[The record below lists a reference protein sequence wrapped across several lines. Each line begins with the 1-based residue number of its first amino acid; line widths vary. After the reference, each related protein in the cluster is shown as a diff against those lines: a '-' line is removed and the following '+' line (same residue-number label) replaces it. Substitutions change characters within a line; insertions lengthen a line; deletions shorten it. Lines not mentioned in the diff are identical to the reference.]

1 MEKLKLITHNG
12 SFHADDVFAAAT
24 IILYL
29 EKKESNSSAQG
40 GPALGWEIIRTRD
53 EEIIKKGDFVFDVG
67 LVYDKEKNRFDH
79 HQIGG
84 AGKREDTGI
93 EYASFGLVWE
103 KYGEAVCGSREVADF
118 LEKKIAQ
125 PIDAGDNGIDLIE
138 LKTNVRPYFLQTF
151 LKLFI
156 PSWKNVDEESLL
168 VGFLEAVNF
177 AKNLLRKEIELALDY
192 KEGEEKVKE
201 FYQKAEDKRVV
212 VLDQKYPWLDVATT
226 FPETLFVVFPR
237 INDNTWGA
245 EGVFVG
251 LPSFEKRKNF
261 PESWAGL
268 KDEALEKET
277 GVKGAVFCHR
287 GRFMVVAKTKEA
299 VLELVNL
306 TLKNNN

>member
-29 EKKESNSSAQG
+29 EKK
-40 GPALGWEIIRTRD
+40 PALGWEIIRTRD

-84 AGKREDTGI
+84 AGNRPARNAKGIASAGGNGI
-93 EYASFGLVWE
+93 EYASFGLVWD
-103 KYGEAVCGSREVADF
+103 KYGQEVCGSREVADF
-118 LEKKIAQ
+118 LEKKIVQ

-138 LKTNVRPYFLQTF
+138 LKTNIRPYFLQTF

-192 KEGEEKVKE
+192 KEGEEKVKD

-237 INDNTWGA
+237 LNDETWGA

-277 GVKGAVFCHR
+277 GVEGAVFCHR

-299 VLELVNL
+299 ILQLVNKAL
-306 TLKNNN
+306 EA

>member
-24 IILYL
+24 LVLFL
-29 EKKESNSSAQG
+29 EKENKS
-40 GPALGWEIIRTRD
+40 WEIIRTRD
-53 EEIIKKGDFVFDVG
+53 EEIIKRGDFVFDVG

-84 AGKREDTGI
+84 AGKRNNI
-93 EYASFGLVWE
+93 EYASFGLVWD

-118 LEKKIAQ
+118 LEKKIVQ

-168 VGFLEAVNF
+168 IGFLEAVNF

-237 INDNTWGA
+237 LNDETWGA

-268 KDEALEKET
+268 RDEALEKET
-277 GVKGAVFCHR
+277 GVEGAVFCHR

>member
-1 MEKLKLITHNG
+1 MEKLKLVTHNG
-12 SFHADDVFAAAT
+12 SFHADDIFAAAT
-24 IILYL
+24 LILFL
-29 EKKESNSSAQG
+29 EKENKSF
-40 GPALGWEIIRTRD
+40 EIIRTRD

-67 LVYDKEKNRFDH
+67 LVYDSDKNRFDH

-84 AGKREDTGI
+84 AGKREETGI
-93 EYASFGLVWE
+93 EYASFGLVWK
-103 KYGEAVCGSREVADF
+103 KYGAIVCNSADVANF
-118 LEKKIAQ
+118 LDRKIVQ
-125 PIDAGDNGIDLIE
+125 PIDAGDNGMDLIE
-138 LKTNVRPYFLQTF
+138 LKTTIRPYFLQSF

-177 AKNLLRKEIELALDY
+177 AKSLLRKEIDLALDY
-192 KEGEEKVKE
+192 KEGEAKVKE
-201 FYQKAEDKRVV
+201 AYEKAEDKRVV
-212 VLDQKYPWLDVATT
+212 ILDQKYPWVDVATT

-268 KDEALEKET
+268 RDVDLEKET
-277 GVKGAVFCHR
+277 GVEGAVFCHR

-299 VLELVNL
+299 ILELVNL
-306 TLKNNN
+306 TLKDNN

>member
-1 MEKLKLITHNG
+1 MEKLKLVTHNG
-12 SFHADDVFAAAT
+12 SFHADDIFAAAT
-24 IILYL
+24 LVLFL
-29 EKKESNSSAQG
+29 EKENKSF
-40 GPALGWEIIRTRD
+40 EIIRTR
-53 EEIIKKGDFVFDVG
+53 EEEVIKKGDFVFDVG
-67 LVYDKEKNRFDH
+67 LVYDSEKNRFDH

-84 AGKREDTGI
+84 AGKREETGI
-93 EYASFGLVWE
+93 EYASFGLVWK
-103 KYGEAVCGSREVADF
+103 KYGAIVCNSEDVANF
-118 LEKKIAQ
+118 LDRKIVQ
-125 PIDAGDNGIDLIE
+125 PIDAGDNGMDLIE
-138 LKTNVRPYFLQTF
+138 LKTTIRPYFLQSF

-177 AKNLLRKEIELALDY
+177 AKSLLRKEIDLALDY
-192 KEGEEKVKE
+192 KEGEMKVKQAYE
-201 FYQKAEDKRVV
+201 KAEDKRVV
-212 VLDQKYPWLDVATT
+212 ILDQKYPWVDVATT

-268 KDEALEKET
+268 RDVDLEKET
-277 GVKGAVFCHR
+277 GVEGAVFCHR

-306 TLKNNN
+306 TLKDNN

>member
-1 MEKLKLITHNG
+1 MEKLKLVTHNG
-12 SFHADDVFAAAT
+12 SFHADDIFAAAT
-24 IILYL
+24 LVLFL
-29 EKKESNSSAQG
+29 EKENKSF
-40 GPALGWEIIRTRD
+40 EIIRTR
-53 EEIIKKGDFVFDVG
+53 EEEVIKKGDFVFDVG
-67 LVYDKEKNRFDH
+67 LVYDSEKNRFDH

-84 AGKREDTGI
+84 AGKREETGI
-93 EYASFGLVWE
+93 EYASFGLVWK
-103 KYGEAVCGSREVADF
+103 KYGAIVCNSEDVANF
-118 LEKKIAQ
+118 LDRKIVQ
-125 PIDAGDNGIDLIE
+125 PIDAGDNGMDLIE
-138 LKTNVRPYFLQTF
+138 LKNTIRPYFLQSF

-156 PSWKNVDEESLL
+156 PSWKNVDEESLF

-177 AKNLLRKEIELALDY
+177 AKSLLRKEIDLALDY
-192 KEGEEKVKE
+192 KEGEMKVKQAYE
-201 FYQKAEDKRVV
+201 KAEDKRVV
-212 VLDQKYPWLDVATT
+212 ILDQKYPWVDVATT

-268 KDEALEKET
+268 RDVDLEKET
-277 GVKGAVFCHR
+277 GVEGAVFCHR

-306 TLKNNN
+306 TLKDNN